1 MGPLKML
8 KREESDM
15 DTLTDE
21 VQMRVD
27 HDDHVTHECTIEGRD
42 HPPPPLVEGSY
53 GNLFNYIYNLNHI
66 LILLKILI
74 IL

>member
-1 MGPLKML
+1 MKGVEAVMGPLKML

-42 HPPPPLVEGSY
+42 HPPLP
-53 GNLFNYIYNLNHI
+53 
-66 LILLKILI
+66 LLKAHMVIYLI
-74 IL
+74 IFII